1 MKSRPN
7 DLAERLREA
16 IDRNFEDQVAF
27 LARMVQFPSLRGK
40 EEPIQQWLAKQF
52 AGRGYKVDLFSLADV
67 IELARA
73 LGQLPG
79 QLTGYGIEGGS
90 FAIGDG
96 LSQEAAVA
104 VDKVASLLLND
115 LKAGA

>member
-40 EEPIQQWLAKQF
+40 EQAIQQWLAKQF
-52 AGRGYKVDLFSLADV
+52 AERG
-67 IELARA
+67 
-73 LGQLPG
+73 
-79 QLTGYGIEGGS
+79 
-90 FAIGDG
+90 
-96 LSQEAAVA
+96 
-104 VDKVASLLLND
+104 
-115 LKAGA
+115 